1 MTPARGRAYPT
12 AAIVAVGTELVAGIR
27 VDTNGAEVAGALAAA
42 GYLTTRREILPDEV
56 EVLAERIAALVNS
69 HELVVVTGGL
79 GPTHD
84 DVTREAAAAALG
96 LHLGTDSV
104 IETRL
109 QPVLA
114 RHRIPDAAAQ
124 VLRQAHVLE
133 GARVLMPERGTAP
146 GQLVPSARGHLLLL
160 PGPPH
165 ELRPMLAEAL
175 RSLGRGARVEPRV
188 IGCVGIAE
196 SDAQVTAQKII
207 APHPGIGLTV
217 LARPALVDIV
227 LIDEGVTS
235 DELDLVTREIAE
247 ALGEACYS
255 RAGAT
260 LEQAVVERASA
271 RRVTISLAESCTG
284 GSIAAALTSV
294 PGASSV
300 FLGSVVT
307 YADDMKRGL
316 LGVGAETL
324 RDHGAVSAETACE
337 MASGVRELTGADV
350 ALAVT
355 GIAGPT
361 GGSTAKP
368 VGTVWFAVASGTDVV
383 QERHHFSGD
392 REIVR
397 ARATATG
404 LDLLRRALPPPETGL
419 A

>member
-1 MTPARGRAYPT
+1 MTPAPAGAYPR
-12 AAIVAVGTELVAGIR
+12 AAVIVVGTELVAGVR

-42 GYLTTRREILPDEV
+42 GYIATRREILPDEV
-56 EVLAERIAALVNS
+56 EILAERIAALVDS

-84 DVTREAAAAALG
+84 DVTRQAAAAALG
-96 LHLGTDSV
+96 LPLGTDSV
-104 IETRL
+104 IEARL

-133 GARVLMPERGTAP
+133 GARILMPERGTAP
-146 GQLVPSARGHLLLL
+146 GQLVPTAHGHLVLL

-175 RSLGRGARVEPRV
+175 RSLGRGARAEPRV

-196 SDAQVTAQKII
+196 SDAQLTAQKVL

-235 DELDLVTREIAE
+235 DELDLAAREIAE
-247 ALGEACYS
+247 AIGDACYS
-255 RAGAT
+255 TSGAM
-260 LEQAVVERASA
+260 LAQAVIERASS
-271 RRVTISLAESCTG
+271 RRVTLSLAESCTG
-284 GSIAAALTSV
+284 GLIAAALTSV

-307 YADDMKRGL
+307 YADDMKREL
-316 LGVGAETL
+316 LGVQEETL
-324 RDHGAVSAETACE
+324 RDRGAVSGETARE

-355 GIAGPT
+355 GIAGPA

-368 VGTVWFAVASGTDVV
+368 VGTVWFAVASGTDVTS
-383 QERHHFSGD
+383 ERCHFSGD

-397 ARATATG
+397 ARATATA
-404 LDLLRRALPPPETGL
+404 LDLLRRALPPPETGP